1 MQSLWN
7 TVWQFLKKLK
17 HRVTLWLCN
26 SIPGHLLNRNE
37 NLCLHKHLP
46 ILLYLIKSCNGFPFS
61 VWYGLSFSS
70 HEIKPSTVQLL
81 PLQASFLLSFVSHFA
96 LITEHPAVLCKHLRA
111 FAYVVSLTWNDLNF
125 PFEPSLTPGWAGC
138 PSSVKNSSRLLRNNT
153 FRFLTLRS
161 LRADALFICLCVPS
175 AWYIH

>member
-1 MQSLWN
+1 MVQSLWN

-125 PFEPSLTPGWAGC
+125 LFDW
-138 PSSVKNSSRLLRNNT
+138 
-153 FRFLTLRS
+153 LTLLLLKGSALCLQKKTFPYSWLSWLS
-161 LRADALFICLCVPS
+161 LLCKKFI
-175 AWYIH
+175 

>member
-1 MQSLWN
+1 MVQSLWN

-125 PFEPSLTPGWAGC
+125 PFDW
-138 PSSVKNSSRLLRNNT
+138 
-153 FRFLTLRS
+153 LTLLLLKGS
-161 LRADALFICLCVPS
+161 ALCLQKKNLPLLLAELVVPPL
-175 AWYIH
+175 